1 VSVMRFTIIDNEGT
15 ISFVAP
21 WNTLKALVA
30 GCSAKPAPT
39 THQELLEKASKYD
52 ARLSHYVFN
61 GLSVFDEHHISQATD
76 SNDLNPTLDAQ
87 LAAILQQKG
96 MNEGKPQ
103 DEELEALPD
112 VFVPETIDFSDLAAY
127 QQKLSGSN
135 LKEHPILRVVD
146 NITRQESL
154 EPVKIG
160 LVIFNLPARRIV
172 QVQNSL
178 GILRRSDR
186 GRYYENGQ
194 PTERL
199 YFYRLPDDWSMVP

>member
-1 VSVMRFTIIDNEGT
+1 MRFTIIDHDGT

-30 GCSAKPAPT
+30 GCSTKPAPT
-39 THQELLEKASKYD
+39 SYQELLENASKYD
-52 ARLSHYVFN
+52 SRISHYVLN
-61 GLSVFDEHHISQATD
+61 GLSVFDEHHITQATD

-87 LAAILQQKG
+87 LASILAQKG
-96 MNEGKPQ
+96 GNEGNPVA
-103 DEELEALPD
+103 EELEALPD
-112 VFVPETIDFSDLAAY
+112 VFVPELIEFSDLEAY
-127 QQKLSGSN
+127 QQKLSGKN
-135 LKEHPILRVVD
+135 LKEHPVLRVVD
-146 NITRQESL
+146 AVTRNESL

-160 LVIFNLPARRIV
+160 LVIFNLPAHRIV

-178 GILRRSDR
+178 GILKRSDR